1 MKTKKLY
8 NNSVLIG
15 LCCISLIGCQTK
27 IPDIEYLYKECVP
40 IFYKCENP
48 QKGLTLS
55 PESMADRQLQSRVFE
70 TDDEMRLLT
79 AGAAVLQDLGFT
91 IDESETKCGV
101 IVASRDRDVLE
112 AGQVVLAIFVAAFTG
127 AVMPIDSKQ
136 KVIAS
141 LVTKPIDANRVSVRV
156 TFQHMVWDTNGG
168 LRKNEQMHEPE
179 VYQEFF
185 SKLSKSV
192 FLTAYEI

>member
-1 MKTKKLY
+1 MPITPVDFKGKQDIMKITKFYK
-8 NNSVLIG
+8 NSLFIG
-15 LCCISLIGCQTK
+15 LLSISLVACMTK
-27 IPDIEYLYKECVP
+27 IPEEC
-40 IFYKCENP
+40 
-48 QKGLTLS
+48 LTLS
-55 PESMADRQLQSRVFE
+55 PEALADRQLQSRVFE
-70 TDDEMRLLT
+70 TGDEIRLLT

-136 KVIAS
+136 KVMAS